1 MYGDVIHIMWVRMIE
16 EASLLAEPNHIIPLL
31 CDRPGTYSSDTII
44 IIIPIIHTYRG
55 LHLIDHN
62 TPYNSVTNSTNYKC
76 GMDSLNLSAN
86 L

>member
-44 IIIPIIHTYRG
+44 SYQG
-55 LHLIDHN
+55 LIDRRRRERACNYVYVLCNHQ
-62 TPYNSVTNSTNYKC
+62 NSNARAGYTINS
-76 GMDSLNLSAN
+76 L
-86 L
+86 